1 MVYVVKGLLFTWLW
15 CRPWACLSSQP
26 SSYSLA
32 LSTEVTWSLLHY
44 MHVEQPQQP
53 QLELHKHVQLRQR
66 NADMAGS
73 RTLAL
78 SLPLPY
84 FSFLFIYLSIHIFD
98 SFNSIIHHLLAC
110 PCHITWCLWGPYDLA
125 SGHKLDQI
133 VNWVIH
139 CLCDLTLALFGAR
152 MVMPFHKKE
161 NRNPPTG
168 AISVTFGSSWYSG
181 AGTVNSS
188 SLTSTCP
195 PGF

>member
-32 LSTEVTWSLLHY
+32 PSTEVTWSVLHY
-44 MHVEQPQQP
+44 MHVEQPQ
-53 QLELHKHVQLRQR
+53 LAAHVYVGLRQR

-73 RTLAL
+73 GSLTL

-98 SFNSIIHHLLAC
+98 SFNSIIHNLLVC

-125 SGHKLDQI
+125 SGHKLDER

-152 MVMPFHKKE
+152 MVMLFRNKE
-161 NRNPPTG
+161 NWNLPTG

-181 AGTVNSS
+181 AGTVNLS